1 MMIVS
6 VDDIFNVSYGNS
18 YELKNMNNTSGD
30 INFISR
36 TSKNNGV
43 VAKVQKTDEEPFKRG
58 LITVSLGG
66 SVLETFLQD
75 SPFYTAFHIYVLEPK
90 EEMKNIEK
98 LFYCA
103 AIRLNQY
110 RFNYGRQANRTLSTM
125 RIPIFEKDSKYIAT
139 VRETFKKMDKVLGNF

>member
-1 MMIVS
+1 MIVR

-18 YELKNMNNTSGD
+18 YELKNMNNTSKD

-43 VAKVQKTDEEPFKRG
+43 VAKVQKTDEEPFKVG

-75 SPFYTAFHIYVLEPK
+75 NPFYTAFHIYVLEPK
-90 EEMKNIEK
+90 EKMTNIEK

-110 RFNYGRQANRTLSTM
+110 RYNYGRQANRTLSSL
-125 RIPIFEKDSKYIAT
+125 RIPIFKKDSRYINAAQ
-139 VRETFKKMDKVLGNF
+139 ETFKKMDKAVGNF

>member
-1 MMIVS
+1 MIVR

-18 YELKNMNNTSGD
+18 YELKNMNNTSKD

-43 VAKVQKTDEEPFKRG
+43 AAKVQKTDEEPFKVG

-75 SPFYTAFHIYVLEPK
+75 NPFYTAFHIYVLEPK
-90 EEMKNIEK
+90 EKMTNIEK

-110 RFNYGRQANRTLSTM
+110 RYNYGRQANRTLSSL
-125 RIPIFEKDSKYIAT
+125 RIPIFKKDSRYINAAQ
-139 VRETFKKMDKVLGNF
+139 ETFKKMDKVVGNF